1 MGALIYQAR
10 RRRLARC
17 LPGHVRLP
25 TCPRLLAR
33 HPAALLTWQVAKYV
47 ALCSSK
53 GYAIGQKFLE
63 WIEARLA
70 DLQDQQEAMDEL
82 LGNPEDVLAI
92 CGSRM

>member
-1 MGALIYQAR
+1 M
-10 RRRLARC
+10 
-17 LPGHVRLP
+17 
-25 TCPRLLAR
+25 
-33 HPAALLTWQVAKYV
+33 